1 MYKRQD
7 DANIATKKWG
17 SVNCRVFDSLAL
29 GIDVITNGIV
39 GAAELFGDHLKT
51 YDSQESLT
59 KNIIKSL
66 ENDESKS
73 TKLLQDIVLNNHTYE
88 NRAEQIW
95 NDVNELISSKHV
107 RIHTSIPKPSHSLQW
122 GDLYLARSISCLLY
136 TSPSPRD

>member
-1 MYKRQD
+1 M
-7 DANIATKKWG
+7 G
-17 SVNCRVFDSLAL
+17 
-29 GIDVITNGIV
+29 
-39 GAAELFGDHLKT
+39 AELFGDHLKT

-59 KNIIKSL
+59 ENIIKSL

-122 GDLYLARSISCLLY
+122 GDLYLARSIRYELQKQNLRCNISVGE
-136 TSPSPRD
+136 SEERRFSSR